1 MKNVKRFLII
11 CLCSV
16 MVLNTAYKPIKAEA
30 SAEVGIIGGALA
42 AAGVTL
48 TFGQIALIV
57 AAAGGC
63 VYLYQNREA
72 VAESLENYLEEV
84 AGNVENGAEEL
95 KKWWDR
101 AVLGYIAIDTAQDF
115 IKDGVKDWIGG
126 LYDGSTCP
134 SETISNPIDHF
145 GYNLYQNGVRPPRY
159 AKVTVNLNGDYAHS
173 HYYQFYY
180 YKFYDIVSHTSDYIK
195 VNTSVILQCEAGANT
210 KFSYFLM
217 TFLKVLRM
225 LCILIQLFNMIDLIL
240 HMKLR
245 GSKM

>member
-115 IKDGVKDWIGG
+115 IKDGVKDWIGDCMMD
-126 LYDGSTCP
+126 L
-134 SETISNPIDHF
+134 
-145 GYNLYQNGVRPPRY
+145 L
-159 AKVTVNLNGDYAHS
+159 
-173 HYYQFYY
+173 
-180 YKFYDIVSHTSDYIK
+180 
-195 VNTSVILQCEAGANT
+195 
-210 KFSYFLM
+210 
-217 TFLKVLRM
+217 VLV
-225 LCILIQLFNMIDLIL
+225 
-240 HMKLR
+240 KL
-245 GSKM
+245 